1 MSILWLFELL
11 CGTTCL
17 ALRLPAW
24 LRGSAFSPASRNAS
38 SGAGK
43 SQCVGSP
50 RNESPPLETEAAG
63 CRDMIKI
70 MSEIAL
76 YKALVEAGAS
86 EEAAREAVHDLPR
99 DGENVTKADLAAVKA
114 EMKADL
120 TAVEIRL
127 TRWVVV
133 SGGIYTAILFSL
145 LKLL

>member
-1 MSILWLFELL
+1 
-11 CGTTCL
+11 
-17 ALRLPAW
+17 
-24 LRGSAFSPASRNAS
+24 
-38 SGAGK
+38 
-43 SQCVGSP
+43 
-50 RNESPPLETEAAG
+50 
-63 CRDMIKI
+63 
-70 MSEIAL
+70 MSEISL

-99 DGENVTKADLAAVKA
+99 AGENVTKADIAAVKA